1 MNFSGESNTLII
13 RNLDE
18 PGRIKEVA
26 VALSDAGINIATMQ
40 VFRDK
45 RGGHAIMVVET
56 DQIVPQETMDDLAGK
71 DGIIRVKF
79 LLAN

>member
-1 MNFSGESNTLII
+1 
-13 RNLDE
+13 
-18 PGRIKEVA
+18 
-26 VALSDAGINIATMQ
+26 
-40 VFRDK
+40 
-45 RGGHAIMVVET
+45 MVVET